1 MEFLYSGSL
10 IGRRSYR
17 EVLYSKVLIG
27 KRFYREGV
35 L

>member
-10 IGRRSYR
+10 IDRRSYR